1 MSFYIHAPFSTT
13 PARDNVRHNEINKV
27 LSKQLNQLFADSI
40 KWLLEHGYVT
50 LKFLNNVYPLEDDC
64 REETLQGLYYT
75 GKKLFEEGVRLF
87 QTEDNDYC
95 SVPEAVLPYAKNIP
109 ESITQEI
116 LQSENENRVCWVK
129 ADVCTEAYARLWEY
143 LTHTL
148 GIKVLRWRD
157 VLPKLGAEI
166 LEKQSDEWL
175 LHLLDVIYPTCTGF
189 LKLRDKVDART
200 IPLVRLQDGRHICCQ
215 YEGVAQVYI
224 NNPISCK
231 NKIRNSILYDERGY
245 EFYTDALGIGEY
257 NAVQELKD
265 DVVCFYGEDSED
277 TDIPFEDNIEH
288 FSVIKRALKENETE
302 VRKIL
307 KNVPIVLSNA
317 GWMPPTA
324 CYLPDEM
331 VNRTPQESQLLH
343 GVNLKWVSDRYK
355 EYVAADV
362 FKKSDV
368 M

>member
-1 MSFYIHAPFSTT
+1 M
-13 PARDNVRHNEINKV
+13 
-27 LSKQLNQLFADSI
+27 FADSI

-75 GKKLFEEGVRLF
+75 GKKLFEEGVRLL

-215 YEGVAQVYI
+215 YEGVAQVY
-224 NNPISCK
+224 K
-231 NKIRNSILYDERGY
+231 
-245 EFYTDALGIGEY
+245 
-257 NAVQELKD
+257 
-265 DVVCFYGEDSED
+265 
-277 TDIPFEDNIEH
+277 
-288 FSVIKRALKENETE
+288 
-302 VRKIL
+302 
-307 KNVPIVLSNA
+307 
-317 GWMPPTA
+317 
-324 CYLPDEM
+324 
-331 VNRTPQESQLLH
+331 
-343 GVNLKWVSDRYK
+343 
-355 EYVAADV
+355 
-362 FKKSDV
+362 
-368 M
+368 